1 MCACRWVEALLL
13 KWSSVVGSI
22 PTLTAKEVGMK
33 IEDYKSEELA
43 YERKL
48 RRMMEGTPE
57 YWARLTD
64 EHTAKTI
71 NSGGLPIYDV
81 AGEIGS

>member
-1 MCACRWVEALLL
+1 
-13 KWSSVVGSI
+13 
-22 PTLTAKEVGMK
+22 MK